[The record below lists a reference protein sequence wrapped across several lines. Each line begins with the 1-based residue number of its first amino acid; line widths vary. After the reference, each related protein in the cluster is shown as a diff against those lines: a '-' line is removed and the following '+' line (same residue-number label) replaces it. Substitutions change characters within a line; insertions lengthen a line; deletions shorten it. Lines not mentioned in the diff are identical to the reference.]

1 MGGSVCFDMKKIFS
15 ICVVLFAPCASVYG
29 QHKYETF
36 ENDRFFFSVEY
47 PSDLLKLQPLPE
59 NDDGGTFLSTDNEIE
74 MRVWGQYN
82 AMSETLRARYSAALK
97 SFTAK
102 PSYMV
107 LGKSSFV
114 VSGIK
119 NDKIVYIKTL
129 YRKDK
134 DADVFYTLTIQY
146 PQTRR
151 KELDS
156 VVTRVANSFKILPG
170 ADI

>member
-1 MGGSVCFDMKKIFS
+1 MKTLIPICLVLLAACVSVH
-15 ICVVLFAPCASVYG
+15 G
-29 QHKYETF
+29 QHKYEKF

-47 PSDLLKLQPLPE
+47 PSNFLKLQPLPE
-59 NDDGGTFLSTDNEIE
+59 NDDGGTFLSNDNTVE

-82 AMSETLRARYSAALK
+82 AMSETLKQKYNAALK
-97 SFTAK
+97 SFNTK

-134 DADVFYTLTIQY
+134 DADVFYTLRVEY
-146 PQTRR
+146 PQSRR
-151 KELDS
+151 KELDP
-156 VVTRVANSFKILPG
+156 VITRVARSFKILPG

>member
-1 MGGSVCFDMKKIFS
+1 MRS
-15 ICVVLFAPCASVYG
+15 IALTFVLLLLCASAYG
-29 QHKYETF
+29 QRKYESF
-36 ENDRFFFSVEY
+36 ENDRFFFSVQY
-47 PSDLLKLQPLPE
+47 PSDLLKLQPLPD
-59 NDDGGTFLSTDNEIE
+59 NDDGGTFLSDDKVIE

-82 AMSETLRARYSAALK
+82 ALSETLRQRYLTTLK
-97 SFTAK
+97 SFDSK

-107 LGKSSFV
+107 PGKKSFV

-119 NDKIVYIKTL
+119 DGKIVYIKTL

-134 DADVFYTLTIQY
+134 DADVFYTLTIEY
-146 PQTRR
+146 PLSRR
-151 KELDS
+151 KELDR